1 MEKRDGKNEDKSFM
15 ETTHYRKY
23 FKNHRP

>member
-1 MEKRDGKNEDKSFM
+1 MEKRDGKNKDKSFM
-15 ETTHYRKY
+15 ETTYYRKY